1 MKQTAIK
8 FFSPAFVL
16 LLTGC
21 TQPDGDIG
29 DLFGSWSLQEM
40 TCDGSPLSLPEDS
53 EGSTVSFQSNIAM
66 FNIYYDNDETGS
78 SVCTW
83 IRTDDTMTFNFNNS
97 DNKYPA
103 GTGIYAPP
111 AWLRFS
117 EPTETIYISEL
128 NGRHFNFTRTASDGR
143 IYTYKYNRTW

>member
-8 FFSPAFVL
+8 IFFSAFVL
-16 LLTGC
+16 FLTAC
-21 TQPDGDIG
+21 TQPAGNIG

-40 TCDGSPLSLPEDS
+40 TCDGNPLSLPENS
-53 EGSTVSFQSNIAM
+53 EGTTVSFQGNIAM
-66 FNIYYDNDETGS
+66 FNIYYDNEETGS

-83 IRTDDTMTFNFNNS
+83 IRTDDTMTFDFNNS
-97 DNKYPA
+97 DNAHPA
-103 GTGIYAPP
+103 GTGIYAAPS
-111 AWLRFS
+111 WLGFS
-117 EPTETIYISEL
+117 GPTVTIYISEL